1 MAVPVGL
8 NIWSGL
14 VGDTMPYL
22 DQVVAPFE
30 SIWFPD
36 HVQYGSKNVA
46 EGWSLLAF
54 ALARYPDK
62 LQGHQV
68 LCNSFRNPAHLAKAA
83 ATCQILSGGRVVLG
97 IGAGWNEEEYHA
109 YGWPFPKMA
118 QRAAELAEAIQ
129 ICRLMWTQ
137 SPANFLGEHYQIR
150 GAYCHPHPQ
159 PPPPIMVGG
168 MGEKYLLRVVAEHA
182 DWWNYIY
189 QDRATY
195 AHKQAVLQE
204 HCRSVGRDY
213 DEIVQVTASHI
224 LVGESEAEVKRLQE
238 QPHVRPTTGNGFVG
252 TPAQV
257 SERLLEAVAQGADRI
272 HVAFAD
278 TPRLESTQLFIEEVL
293 PQLAA
298 SQYSSQ

>member
-1 MAVPVGL
+1 MPIPIGL

-14 VGDTMPYL
+14 VADTMPYL

-68 LCNSFRNPAHLAKAA
+68 LCNSFRNPAHLAKMA

-109 YGWPFPKMA
+109 YGWPFPKTSV
-118 QRAAELAEAIQ
+118 RAAQLAEAIQ

-137 SPANFLGEHYQIR
+137 SPANFQGQQYQIAD
-150 GAYCHPHPQ
+150 AYCHPHPD
-159 PPPPIMVGG
+159 PLPPIMVGG
-168 MGEKYLLRVVAEHA
+168 LGEKYLLRVVAQYA

-195 AHKQAVLQE
+195 AHKQNVLKN
-204 HCRSVGRDY
+204 HCQDVGRNY
-213 DEIVQVTASHI
+213 DEIVQVVASHI
-224 LVGESEAEVKRLQE
+224 LVGETEAEIKRMQE
-238 QPHVRPTTGNGFVG
+238 LPGVRPTGANGFAG
-252 TPAQV
+252 TPEQV
-257 SERLLEAVAQGADRI
+257 VERLLEGVSQGAHRVN
-272 HVAFAD
+272 VAFAD
-278 TPRLESTQLFIEEVL
+278 TPRTDSTQLFVEQVL
-293 PQLAA
+293 PHLKQA
-298 SQYSSQ
+298 

>member
-1 MAVPVGL
+1 MSVPVGL

-14 VGDTMPYL
+14 VGHTMPYL
-22 DQVVAPFE
+22 DQVVEPFD

-54 ALARYPDK
+54 ALARYPNK

-68 LCNSFRNPAHLAKAA
+68 LCNSFRNPAHLAKAT

-109 YGWPFPKMA
+109 YGWPFPKTSA
-118 QRAAELAEAIQ
+118 RAEQLAEAIQ

-137 SPANFLGEHYQIR
+137 SPATFTGKHYQIKD
-150 GAYCHPHPQ
+150 AYCHPHPV
-159 PPPPIMVGG
+159 PLPPIMVGG
-168 MGEKYLLRVVAEHA
+168 LGEKHLLRVVAEHA

-195 AHKQAVLQE
+195 AHKQNVLKN
-204 HCRSVGRDY
+204 HCLTVGRDY
-213 DEIVQVTASHI
+213 EEIVQVVASHI
-224 LVGESEAEVKRLQE
+224 LVGENEADIRRMQE
-238 QPHVRPTTGNGFVG
+238 QPHVRPTTVNGFAG

-257 SERLLEAVAQGADRI
+257 TERMLEAIEQGAHRI
-272 HVAFAD
+272 NVAFAD
-278 TPRLESTQLFIEEVL
+278 TPNLDSTQLFIEAVL
-293 PQLAA
+293 PHLR
-298 SQYSSQ
+298 